1 MPFLR
6 SKSAIVRHRITLTR
20 DILIEA
26 IATVTRELI
35 PDNARIKLRK
45 DSSGSKQL
53 IVEWDEGK
61 SESVEVRDDIVK
73 S

>member
-1 MPFLR
+1 M
-6 SKSAIVRHRITLTR
+6 RHRITLTR